1 MKLDLDNLPDDT
13 ATLHALIA
21 EQSEYMARLEAKVRA
36 RDVLVEALK
45 IKIARLKRQRF
56 GKSSEKLTHEIEQL
70 QLALEDL
77 EIDDAALID
86 ADHDDDAQP
95 TDKPSTPETTPKRGR
110 RKKLDLPEDAPREE
124 IVLDPGEICS
134 QCGGQLRLVGQDV
147 SEILDFI
154 AARLKIIRTTRLT
167 RSCRDCE
174 TIVQSPA
181 PSRPIAKGL
190 AGPGLLAHI
199 LVAKFDDHLPLYR
212 QGEIFARHGITVPR
226 STLVDWCGGAIRTLR
241 PLAELLKS
249 EVMTSRRLHGDDT
262 PIPMLDPRNGK
273 KATTQARIWT
283 YVRDDRPFGGTD
295 PPAVAYFFSA
305 DRKSEHPHSH
315 LEGFE
320 GILQADAYA
329 GFKRLYEPDP
339 ITGRRRIREAA
350 CWAHW
355 RRDFH
360 DVWKATK
367 SPIAHEAL
375 QRIGKL
381 YDIEREIT
389 GRPLDERLKARHSR
403 SAPLAAAF
411 KTWLEQ
417 QLPRISGKS
426 DLAKAIR
433 YGLSRWHAFTLFL
446 TDGTVAIDNNAAERA
461 IRPLTIGRRNW
472 LFAGSHAGGENLADI
487 LTLIE
492 SAKFSGLNP
501 QTYLADV
508 LARINDHKI
517 NRLSQ
522 LLPWNWQP
530 AAEIQRHA
538 A

>member
-1 MKLDLDNLPDDT
+1 MKFDLDNLPNTT
-13 ATLHALIA
+13 AALHALIA
-21 EQSEYMARLEAKVRA
+21 EQSAYMAQLEAKVRA
-36 RDVLVEALK
+36 RDVLVEVLK

-56 GKSSEKLTHEIEQL
+56 GKSSETLAHEIEQL
-70 QLALEDL
+70 QLALEEL
-77 EIDDAALID
+77 EIDDAAVVD
-86 ADHDDDAQP
+86 ADHGDDDLS
-95 TDKPSTPETTPKRGR
+95 TDTPSTPETTPRRGR

-124 IVLDPGEICS
+124 IVLDPGEVCS
-134 QCGGQLRLVGQDV
+134 QCGGRLRLVGHDV

-154 AARLKIIRTTRLT
+154 AAKLKITRTTRLT
-167 RSCRDCE
+167 KSCRDCE
-174 TIVQSPA
+174 SIVQPPA
-181 PSRPIAKGL
+181 PSRPIPKAL

-226 STLVDWCGGAIRTLR
+226 STLIDWCGGAIRTLR

-249 EVMTSRRLHGDDT
+249 EVMASGRLHADDT

-283 YVRDDRPFGGTD
+283 YVRDDRLFGGTD

-305 DRKSEHPHSH
+305 DRKGDHPRHH
-315 LEGFE
+315 LAGFE

-329 GFKRLYEPDP
+329 GFRQLYEPDP
-339 ITGRRRIREAA
+339 ITGERRIREAA

-360 DVWKATK
+360 DVWKATS

-381 YDIEREIT
+381 YDIEREIN
-389 GRPLDERLKARHSR
+389 GLSLDERLATRQAKSK
-403 SAPLAAAF
+403 PLVTAF
-411 KTWLEQ
+411 KAWLEQ
-417 QLPRISGKS
+417 QLPKLSGKS
-426 DLAKAIR
+426 DLARAMR
-433 YGLSRWHAFTLFL
+433 YGLSRWPAFTLFL
-446 TDGTVAIDNNAAERA
+446 DDATVAIDNNAAERA

-501 QTYLADV
+501 ETYLADV
-508 LARINDHKI
+508 LARINEHKI
-517 NRLSQ
+517 NQLAQ

-530 AAEIQRHA
+530 VTEIEDQAA
-538 A
+538 